1 MLLWAADTS
10 TSTSA
15 LDAFLPY
22 LNLGIIAILV
32 LLFVTKTGIIPKWI
46 LDERDEQHKREI
58 EELNRSHERE
68 LAAKEAHVQLLAADK
83 QVLKA
88 DNDRLATTML
98 RDTIPALT
106 EANRLTAQW
115 IEVQNRRAFRE
126 ARDDVLP

>member
-1 MLLWAADTS
+1 MLWAADTS

-15 LDAFLPY
+15 LDAILPY
-22 LNLGIIAILV
+22 LNLGIIAVLV
-32 LLFVTKTGIIPKWI
+32 LLFITKTGIVPKWI

-58 EELNRSHERE
+58 DELHRAHERE
-68 LAAKEAHVQLLAADK
+68 LVAKQAQIETLAADK
-83 QVLKA
+83 AVLKS

-115 IEVQNRRAFRE
+115 IEVQNRRAIGG
-126 ARDDVLP
+126 P